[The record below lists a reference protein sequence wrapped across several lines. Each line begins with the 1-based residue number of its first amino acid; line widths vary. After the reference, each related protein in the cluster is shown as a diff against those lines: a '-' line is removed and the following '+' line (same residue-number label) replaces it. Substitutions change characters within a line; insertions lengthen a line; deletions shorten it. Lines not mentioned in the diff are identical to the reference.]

1 MRILYLHQ
9 YFNTPRMV
17 GGTRSYE
24 MARRLVEAGHSV
36 DMVTSDC
43 AATAT
48 GNDWRVTEEQG
59 IRVHWLPVPY
69 NNHMGFSE
77 RIRAFLRFGWK
88 ARAKAAALPCDVVF
102 ATSTPLTIAVPG
114 VHAARRQRVPLVF
127 EVRDLWPEVPI
138 ALGVL
143 KNPVQIAL
151 ARRLERYA
159 YHNATRIVAL
169 APGMKD
175 HIARAGIDPERIEVI
190 PNGADFDLFTDA
202 PAAGRRLRAA
212 TPWLG
217 DRPLILYPGTLG
229 AVNNTGYLVRVA
241 EHLRAE
247 CPEARIVLVGKGRE
261 EAALRAAATAAGVL
275 DSNLFIVPPVAKMD
289 IPAWFGA
296 ADLVAVLYKAPPS
309 AVENT
314 VQNKFF
320 DALASGTPIC
330 FEHQG
335 WTTQLAEDAGAGV
348 RLPPEAP
355 AAAARILGAALR
367 DRDGLARAGAAASA
381 LARERFSRDDLAAR
395 LERVLLD
402 ACRDFKGGA

>member
-24 MARRLVEAGHSV
+24 MARRLVAAGHTV

-43 AATAT
+43 AANAT
-48 GNDWRVTEEQG
+48 GDTWRVTEEHG

-77 RIRAFLRFGWK
+77 RIRAFLRFGWM
-88 ARAKAAALPCDVVF
+88 ARSKAASLPCDVVF
-102 ATSTPLTIAVPG
+102 ATSTPLTIALPG

-143 KNPVQIAL
+143 RNPLQIAL
-151 ARRLERYA
+151 ALRLERYA
-159 YHNATRIVAL
+159 YRNATRIVAL

-175 HIARAGIDPERIEVI
+175 HIVRTGIDPDHVAVI
-190 PNGADFDLFTDA
+190 PNGADLDLFADA
-202 PAAGRRLRAA
+202 AAAGDRLRAA

-217 DRPLILYPGTLG
+217 QRPLVLYPGTLG

-241 EHLRAE
+241 KHLASIQ
-247 CPEARIVLVGKGRE
+247 PEARIVLVGKGRE
-261 EAALRAAATAAGVL
+261 EAALRAAAVEAGVL
-275 DSNLFIVPPVAKMD
+275 DVNVFLVPPVPKME

-335 WTTQLAEDAGAGV
+335 WTTQLAEEAGAGF
-348 RLPPEAP
+348 RMPPDDP
-355 AAAARILGAALR
+355 AAAARILAGILA
-367 DRDGLARAGAAASA
+367 DPHGLARAGAAASA
-381 LARERFSRDDLAAR
+381 LARDRFSRDDLAVH
-395 LERVLLD
+395 LERVLRE
-402 ACRDFKGGA
+402 ACRDFKGGQ